1 MSDDGKHDVHEHA
14 EGEGRRSF
22 IGFAALI
29 GAAIGAM
36 LGFPAGTLFAAP
48 LLGKKRLGTESWVT
62 LDDLGP
68 VSELGEERKE
78 IGYTFEHQ
86 DGWYTANRTRRVVV
100 FKDRSNW
107 VVMSTECTHM
117 GCGVTWAPEEKL
129 FICPCHNGRFDEDG
143 KPVSGPVSKPL
154 VKLESRIN
162 ADGKIEVKE
171 A

>member
-1 MSDDGKHDVHEHA
+1 MTEDGKLDIQEHA
-14 EGEGRRSF
+14 EGETRRSF

-36 LGFPAGTLFAAP
+36 IGFPAGTLFAAP
-48 LLGKKRLGTESWVT
+48 LLGKKRIGTENWIT
-62 LDDLGP
+62 LEDLGP
-68 VSELGEERKE
+68 VSDLGEERKE

-100 FKDRSNW
+100 FKEQADW

-117 GCGVTWAPEEKL
+117 GCGVTWLPEEKQ
-129 FICPCHNGRFDEDG
+129 FFCPCHNGRFDQKG
-143 KPVSGPVSKPL
+143 NPISGPAARPL
-154 VKLESRIN
+154 VKLESRVN
-162 ADGKIEVKE
+162 AEGIIEVKE